1 MEPYRHTPMGLH
13 DVYRNNFFFAGR
25 GIRVGGL
32 FRNKIHVL
40 VFVSYFE
47 VVVFHVPTVAS
58 SNCALLT
65 AGSERTCAAYTAAV
79 RTTAVAVLSGPVQL
93 TLQLYL

>member
-1 MEPYRHTPMGLH
+1 MALH
-13 DVYRNNFFFAGR
+13 DVYRNNFFFTGR

-47 VVVFHVPTVAS
+47 VVFHVPTVAS

-65 AGSERTCAAYTAAV
+65 AGSERTCAAYTADV
-79 RTTAVAVLSGPVQL
+79 LMTTAVAVSVASKNFLDL
-93 TLQLYL
+93 